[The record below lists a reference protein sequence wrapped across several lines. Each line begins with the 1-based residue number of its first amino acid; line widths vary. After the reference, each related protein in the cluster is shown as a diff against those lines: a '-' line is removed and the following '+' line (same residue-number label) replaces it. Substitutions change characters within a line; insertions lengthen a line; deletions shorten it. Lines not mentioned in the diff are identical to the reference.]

1 MVNRRWLSRLPWEI
15 VVMAAMLILLGW
27 VGINRAEELADR
39 EGRFLPRQMSWLP
52 IALVAMFGVAL
63 PSYRPLCRWSYAI
76 FGLAM
81 LGLLLVYFFPPV
93 NGARRWIRL
102 GPIGCQPSEFA
113 KIAFVMATARYLM
126 YRENYRRFTGLFA
139 PLALVLVP
147 CVLIL
152 REPDLGTALLFPPVL
167 FAMLY
172 VAGARSADL
181 LKLVLIGMLCTPLLW
196 TQMTREQKSRITALA
211 ESTSPGHRPSDDAYH
226 LQQSKRMIGLGNT
239 WGSFVQGDAVPDR
252 GAYRLPEAH
261 TDFIFAVI
269 CERLGLAGGAFVLG
283 LFGLLIWRG
292 ATVAIQSREPYGRLL
307 AAGLT
312 ALFAVQVAI
321 NTAMTIGLAPVTGLS
336 LPLVS
341 YGGSGLLAHAIGL
354 GLLLN
359 VGARPGYEVGPE
371 PFRYRIEAAA
381 RA

>member
-1 MVNRRWLSRLPWEI
+1 M
-15 VVMAAMLILLGW
+15 
-27 VGINRAEELADR
+27 
-39 EGRFLPRQMSWLP
+39 
-52 IALVAMFGVAL
+52 
-63 PSYRPLCRWSYAI
+63 
-76 FGLAM
+76 
-81 LGLLLVYFFPPV
+81 
-93 NGARRWIRL
+93 
-102 GPIGCQPSEFA
+102 
-113 KIAFVMATARYLM
+113 
-126 YRENYRRFTGLFA
+126 
-139 PLALVLVP
+139 
-147 CVLIL
+147 
-152 REPDLGTALLFPPVL
+152 
-167 FAMLY
+167 
-172 VAGARSADL
+172 
-181 LKLVLIGMLCTPLLW
+181 
-196 TQMTREQKSRITALA
+196 
-211 ESTSPGHRPSDDAYH
+211 
-226 LQQSKRMIGLGNT
+226 
-239 WGSFVQGDAVPDR
+239 
-252 GAYRLPEAH
+252 
-261 TDFIFAVI
+261 
-269 CERLGLAGGAFVLG
+269 LG